1 MPKEMSPS
9 PPPGELILSGYVLS
23 GTWPRTTSSEGVHEV
38 HAFGRGFRY
47 ERQNQVHGRLLSGRL
62 LLGGWKASALPRA
75 LTFEQKLSR
84 ERMRKGLVAAR
95 RLSFGSIQ
103 GRLFLCFVD
112 FFGGFPDTLAA
123 SWHGII
129 P

>member
-9 PPPGELILSGYVLS
+9 PPPGELILSGDVLS
-23 GTWPRTTSSEGVHEV
+23 GTSPRTTSSEGVHEV
-38 HAFGRGFRY
+38 HAFGHEFRC

-62 LLGGWKASALPRA
+62 QLGGRKASALPRA

-103 GRLFLCFVD
+103 GRLFCVLLT
-112 FFGGFPDTLAA
+112 FFAVFPIH
-123 SWHGII
+123 SPPHGTG
-129 P
+129 